1 MRKIIEEFGP
11 NAPTVLREP
20 LGKDE
25 YIVRTNVR
33 TVTKQKEDGTVEV
46 NYVCDSTIYTN
57 QEYIQ
62 VLEKRETTNSE
73 AIAELADIILGGGN

>member
-11 NAPTVLREP
+11 NAPMVLREP

-33 TVTKQKEDGTVEV
+33 AVTKQKEDGTVEV